1 MGVVW
6 RAHDERLDRV
16 VAVKQVLRDDSE
28 RASTLGIREGR
39 VTARVRHPH
48 AIMVH
53 DVAEHDGKPCLI
65 MEYFP
70 AQSLAQRGV
79 LPPDE
84 VARVGS
90 QLADALTAAHADG
103 IVHRDV
109 KPGNVLISSDG
120 TTKIA
125 DFGISRVL
133 GDGTLTGGEIMVG
146 TPAYLAP
153 EVAAGEQAGFSSDV
167 FSLGATLYAAL
178 EGEPPFGLDD
188 NPIAQL
194 RRVAQGEIIPP
205 RQAGPVVDVVLWM
218 LRLRPGERPTMH
230 EAHEALAAVADGRPV
245 WTPQPEPCPLNPTLV
260 LPARKPSRRAIGV
273 GIGALLLI
281 TAGIVIGTL
290 LVDRPATVVAAN
302 TQSTQPTPPTTT
314 PADNPGCAARYE
326 VTNSW
331 PGGYQVTVT
340 VLNNELPA
348 LTGWEV
354 RWALP
359 AGHSINSLWNGTL
372 AQDGPSVTVTNAN
385 WNAVVAANDSTT
397 FGLTANEPNGD
408 GPARPTLTC
417 RSR

>member
-16 VAVKQVLRDDSE
+16 VAVKQVLGDDAE

-39 VTARVRHPH
+39 VAARIRHPH

-53 DVAEHDGKPCLI
+53 DVVDHDGKPCLI

-70 AQSLAQRGV
+70 AQTLAQRGV

-84 VARVGS
+84 VARMGS
-90 QLADALTAAHADG
+90 QLAAALAAAHADG

-109 KPGNVLISSDG
+109 KPGNVLISSAG
-120 TTKIA
+120 TAKIA
-125 DFGISRVL
+125 DFGISRAL
-133 GDGTLTGGEIMVG
+133 GDGTLTGEEIMVG

-153 EVAAGEQAGFSSDV
+153 EVAAGEQTGFSSDV

-178 EGEPPFGLDD
+178 EGRPPFGDDD
-188 NPIAQL
+188 NPIALL
-194 RRVAQGEIIPP
+194 RRVAGGEIIPP
-205 RQAGPVVDVVLWM
+205 RQAGPVVDVMLWM
-218 LRLRPGERPTMH
+218 LRHNSGERPTMH
-230 EAHEALAAVADGRPV
+230 EAHEALAAVADGSPV
-245 WTPQPEPCPLNPTLV
+245 WTPRPEPRVLNPTLE

-273 GIGALLLI
+273 GIVALLLV

-290 LVDRPATVVAAN
+290 IGDRPATVVAAN
-302 TQSTQPTPPTTT
+302 TQSAQPTPTTT
-314 PADNPGCAARYE
+314 TADNPGCAARYE

-331 PGGYQVTVT
+331 PGGYQATVT
-340 VLNNELPA
+340 VLNNDRPA

-359 AGHSINSLWNGTL
+359 AGHSINNLWNGTL
-372 AQDGPSVTVTNAN
+372 AQDGSSVTVTNAN
-385 WNAVVAANDSTT
+385 WNAVVAAQDSTT

-408 GPARPTLTC
+408 GPARPALTC
-417 RSR
+417 WSR